1 MMMMMMM
8 MMTMCQDVCPTGH
21 LFLGLASLAP
31 LLLPGLMYS
40 LATFLHYQVLDAAI
54 YLRLTNIY
62 KFVYKYIIS
71 IIK

>member
-8 MMTMCQDVCPTGH
+8 MMMMCQDVCPTGH

-40 LATFLHYQVLDAAI
+40 LATFLHYQVTHHPTQLLFI
-54 YLRLTNIY
+54 
-62 KFVYKYIIS
+62 
-71 IIK
+71 

>member
-8 MMTMCQDVCPTGH
+8 MMMMCQDVCPTGH

-40 LATFLHYQVLDAAI
+40 LATFLHYQVTHYPTQLFEI
-54 YLRLTNIY
+54 N
-62 KFVYKYIIS
+62 KFVA
-71 IIK
+71 